1 MKDRISRWWMARSR
15 REQGLLGVM
24 IVLLIPV
31 VGWLG
36 IIRPLELAIEE
47 ARTAQWE
54 AATQQLRVRTEV
66 AAFAL
71 PARQPAEGAAGL
83 VSRLAGEA
91 GFVPTRLDGGT
102 DGRVMFALQAAK
114 PAALRAFF
122 HLLDREGVFV
132 ESVTL
137 RANSDATVSVD
148 AILKARRA

>member
-24 IVLLIPV
+24 IALLIAV

-36 IIRPLELAIEE
+36 IIRPLESAIDE

-54 AATQQLRVRTEV
+54 AATQQLRVRTEA

-91 GFVPTRLDGGT
+91 GFVPTRLDGLS
-102 DGRVMFALQAAK
+102 DWRVMFALQAAK

-122 HLLDREGVFV
+122 RLLDREGVFV

-148 AILKARRA
+148 AILKAKRP